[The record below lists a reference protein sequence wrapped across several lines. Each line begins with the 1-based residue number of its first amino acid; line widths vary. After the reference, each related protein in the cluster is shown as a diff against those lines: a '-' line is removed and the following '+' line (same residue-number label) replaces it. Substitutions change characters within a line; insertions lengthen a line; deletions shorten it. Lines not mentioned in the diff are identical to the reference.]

1 MHLPFSIHRC
11 QRLSLMIVTMAA
23 LSSSAWGGIIVSF
36 GTSPPNP
43 MTAGGS
49 GILDVFVRSD
59 VGTQILDGFQVQ
71 VGLIPTGGS
80 PVGGL
85 IFSNLQLDAQ
95 LLIGGPGGGYV
106 FFGNSLSQN
115 TSSSIGAVSGA
126 GSLYTGY
133 DATDDGSGPLPTPG
147 NPSPMLLTTTD
158 LLLYRLNLS
167 AIAAGTYDVT
177 VNPAADPSFFTDQL
191 DPVNTGISFSTSSG
205 SLTVDGSTAVP
216 EPSAIWLI
224 ISASVIAL
232 IHRCR
237 DIYSPNVDRIISLR
251 RFIAISRRVVAP
263 VRASHNRG

>member
-115 TSSSIGAVSGA
+115 TSSSIGSRQNSKVRIER
-126 GSLYTGY
+126 LYRNISNIPMV
-133 DATDDGSGPLPTPG
+133 AFF
-147 NPSPMLLTTTD
+147 PMLLPPI
-158 LLLYRLNLS
+158 NK
-167 AIAAGTYDVT
+167 V
-177 VNPAADPSFFTDQL
+177 
-191 DPVNTGISFSTSSG
+191 
-205 SLTVDGSTAVP
+205 
-216 EPSAIWLI
+216 
-224 ISASVIAL
+224 
-232 IHRCR
+232 
-237 DIYSPNVDRIISLR
+237 
-251 RFIAISRRVVAP
+251 
-263 VRASHNRG
+263 